1 MAEDGL
7 ESRSETKMS
16 PSTKRSLALILFA
29 LLTLGL
35 PSPSLAEPLTP
46 FSEDQPSLPDF
57 QPERVAQL
65 PVETVPSVEFPPPEE
80 EVPEVLPDP
89 LEPMNRIFFQVN
101 DRLYFWVFKPVAS
114 GYKAVLPQDL
124 RVGVRNFFSNLTTPV
139 RLANCLLQGRWK
151 ASAGEAARFGL
162 NTTFGLAGFL
172 DPAKKEFGI
181 EKKDEDLGLTLGSWG
196 MRPVFYITLPV
207 IGPSS
212 LRDALG
218 FAGDIFFDPRT
229 YLISSFWIDAGL
241 WSYEKINETSLTLGE
256 YEELKRAALDPYISL
271 REAYHQYRRSKLRDR

>member
-1 MAEDGL
+1 
-7 ESRSETKMS
+7 MS
-16 PSTKRSLALILFA
+16 PSTKRSLVFILFVISTVA
-29 LLTLGL
+29 LSG
-35 PSPSLAEPLTP
+35 PSPAEPLAP
-46 FSEDQPSLPDF
+46 FSRDQPFLPDF
-57 QPERVAQL
+57 QPEKVARL
-65 PVETVPSVEFPPPEE
+65 PVETVPPAEPLAPEE
-80 EVPEVLPDP
+80 EILSVLPDP

-124 RVGVRNFFSNLTTPV
+124 RVGIRNFFSNVTTPI

-172 DPAKKEFGI
+172 DPAKKEFGM

-196 MRPVFYITLPV
+196 MGPVFYLILPV

-212 LRDALG
+212 LRDAVG
-218 FAGDIFFDPRT
+218 YAGDIFLDPRT
-229 YLISSFWIDAGL
+229 YLVSSFWAGAGL

-271 REAYHQYRRSKLRDR
+271 REAYHQYRRNKLKDR

>member
-1 MAEDGL
+1 MAEAKL
-7 ESRSETKMS
+7 ESTSEMKRS
-16 PSTKRSLALILFA
+16 PSTKRSLALILFVLSTLA
-29 LLTLGL
+29 LSS
-35 PSPSLAEPLTP
+35 PSPAEPLTP
-46 FSEDQPSLPDF
+46 FSRDQNLLPDF
-57 QPERVAQL
+57 QPERVSQL
-65 PVETVPSVEFPPPEE
+65 PMETVPPEPLPPEE
-80 EVPEVLPDP
+80 EILEVLPDP

-139 RLANCLLQGRWK
+139 RLVNCLLQGRWK
-151 ASAGEAARFGL
+151 ASASEAARFSL

-218 FAGDIFFDPRT
+218 FVGDIFLDPRT
-229 YLISSFWIDAGL
+229 YLISNFWTDAGL
-241 WSYEKINETSLTLGE
+241 WSYEKINETSLTFGE

-271 REAYHQYRRSKLRDR
+271 REAYHQYRLNKLKDR